1 MTTRNVYNALPQAHD
16 RITNDRITNDSDDAE
31 AQAPKGIDWASV
43 ALGSALA
50 VAMVAGGVFLWND
63 FNDVRKG
70 GVRLR
75 RQRRA
80 NRFQAQQ
87 LDDALTEEAQ
97 TTRLD
102 PAVIEA
108 AALLGVEPDASARDV
123 RAAFRARMATD
134 GVHPDHGGDEVTARR
149 LIEARARVLAHLN
162 QLEMSK

>member
-1 MTTRNVYNALPQAHD
+1 MTSNVKSALPQAQD
-16 RITNDRITNDSDDAE
+16 RSTDETDTQ
-31 AQAPKGIDWASV
+31 AQTQKGIDWASV

-80 NRFQAQQ
+80 NRVQATQ
-87 LDDALTEEAQ
+87 LDDALAEEAQ
-97 TTRLD
+97 ATRLD
-102 PAVIEA
+102 PAVVEA
-108 AALLGVEPDASARDV
+108 AALLGVAPDASARDV
-123 RAAFRARMATD
+123 RAAFRAHMATD